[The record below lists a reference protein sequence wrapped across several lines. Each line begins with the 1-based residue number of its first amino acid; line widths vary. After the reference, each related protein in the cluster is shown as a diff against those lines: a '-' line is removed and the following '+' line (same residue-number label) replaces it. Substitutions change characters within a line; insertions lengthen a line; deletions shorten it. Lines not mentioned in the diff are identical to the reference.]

1 MKYYPIKTPNDNVY
15 ITIVDDEG
23 DLFYIKLDIYKN
35 VLLHLDKKCIPDMI
49 KILTEIQNEN
59 IHK

>member
-1 MKYYPIKTPNDNVY
+1 MHYPICKPNDEPY
-15 ITIVDDEG
+15 ITIIDD
-23 DLFYIKLDIYKN
+23 DVN
-35 VLLHLDKKCIPDMI
+35 VFGIELLRYQNIIVQLDKKCLPDMI

>member
-1 MKYYPIKTPNDNVY
+1 MEYPICKTDVSPYIAIIDDNDN
-15 ITIVDDEG
+15 I
-23 DLFYIKLDIYKN
+23 FSIKLLRYQNII
-35 VLLHLDKKCIPDMI
+35 VQLDKKCIPDMI